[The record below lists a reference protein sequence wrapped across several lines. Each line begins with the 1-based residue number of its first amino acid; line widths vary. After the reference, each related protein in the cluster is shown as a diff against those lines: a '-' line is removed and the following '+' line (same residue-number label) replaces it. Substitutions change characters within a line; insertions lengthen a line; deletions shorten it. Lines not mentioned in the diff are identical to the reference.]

1 MTTATRTAPIAASP
15 VTRPGEV
22 DNRAAYIGFGLAY
35 LIGHGAAAISTGPE
49 SLVTLPEWLPISL
62 LGIGLVAGTVC
73 ATVAALRAQRTV
85 PESEALSGKL
95 LGLSWV
101 VGFAA
106 LAVAITGL
114 TSVLDLPGLQS
125 VLWPAGSSLIVGLIY
140 LSEGAARRNV
150 LHYSLGAW
158 LALVAGVAL
167 CFGASG
173 PFWVLAGAGGVGY
186 AIATVLE
193 FRRLAAR

>member
-1 MTTATRTAPIAASP
+1 MTTATLPTPIADR
-15 VTRPGEV
+15 TGEV

-35 LIGHGAAAISTGPE
+35 IAGHGAAAISTGTDP
-49 SLVTLPEWLPISL
+49 LVALPGWLPITL
-62 LGIGLVAGTVC
+62 LGIGLLIGTVC
-73 ATVAALRAQRTV
+73 ATRAALRAQRGA

-114 TSVLDLPGLQS
+114 TATLNLPELQS
-125 VLWPAGSSLIVGLIY
+125 VLWPAGSGLIVGLIY

-150 LHYSLGAW
+150 LHYGLGAW
-158 LALVAGVAL
+158 LALVAAVAL
-167 CFGASG
+167 CFAATGL
-173 PFWVLAGAGGVGY
+173 FWVLAVAGGTGY

-193 FRRLAAR
+193 FRRLATR